1 LGFFDVFFFSIYYY
15 IYSFFSKYLY
25 IYVYRFFTMVLCLN
39 GFLLDSSTLD
49 SNINSLGRCF
59 FVAAAAAAAAV
70 AAAAA
75 IDLNEILEDAQD
87 A

>member
-1 LGFFDVFFFSIYYY
+1 
-15 IYSFFSKYLY
+15 
-25 IYVYRFFTMVLCLN
+25 MVLCLN